1 MSTLATIA
9 TVCFV
14 LIAMGVSLWQK
25 LNLEKDLI
33 IATLRAGIQLTLVGY
48 VLQFIFEVNSWIYIL
63 LIITVAVSVA
73 AGNAASRGKG
83 IPYIYLRVLLTISV
97 VTGLTLSGMLGLG
110 MIEAK
115 ASMLIPISGMVI
127 GNSMVVSSL
136 LLSRMKE
143 NAISMR
149 EEILVSLSLGASYKQ
164 ASRKMVKQAVK
175 AGMIPIIDST
185 KTVGLVQ
192 LPGMMT
198 GLIIAGT
205 PPLEAVRYQLLIMF
219 SFTASAALVSMILAF
234 LVYPTL
240 FNKEHQYRGWKD
252 S

>member
-1 MSTLATIA
+1 MSTVATIA
-9 TVCFV
+9 TVGFV
-14 LIAMGVSLWQK
+14 LIAMGISLWQK

-48 VLQFIFEVNSWIYIL
+48 VLQFIFDVNSWIYIL
-63 LIITVAVSVA
+63 LIIAVAVSVA

-83 IPYIYLRVLLTISV
+83 IPHIYLRVLLTISAV
-97 VTGLTLSGMLGLG
+97 AGFTLSSMLGLG

-143 NAISMR
+143 NAVSMR

-219 SFTASAALVSMILAF
+219 SFTASAALVSMMLAF

-240 FNKEHQYRGWKD
+240 FNKEHQFRGWKD